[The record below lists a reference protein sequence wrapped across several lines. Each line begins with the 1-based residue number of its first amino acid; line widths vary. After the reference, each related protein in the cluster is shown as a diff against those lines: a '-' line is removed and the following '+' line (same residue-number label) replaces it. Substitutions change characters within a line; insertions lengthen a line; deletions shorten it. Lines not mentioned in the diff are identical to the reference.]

1 MYAEEVKGL
10 KEKIREMQKYEKH
23 EEKSFKK
30 QQEYLV
36 ILEGKYRE
44 VCEKAGVSASLNFT
58 TSQEMND
65 RSSRFKSAKNREN
78 SSSVGPTELKRI
90 GVQSTKNLK
99 KSFLDEQK
107 NVKTAEDDKMEVNGF
122 ICMERECLFGL
133 GLVDGSEIQGNE
145 KYYYDPQKGER
156 SIR

>member
-10 KEKIREMQKYEKH
+10 KEKIRDMQKHDKH

-58 TSQEMND
+58 TAQEMNERTQKFKPIKVRD
-65 RSSRFKSAKNREN
+65 SSA
-78 SSSVGPTELKRI
+78 GRI
-90 GVQSTKNLK
+90 ESKKMGMGVQTTKNGKKAFDDEDNVVEGDEKIEVCLYCFEHLK
-99 KSFLDEQK
+99 L
-107 NVKTAEDDKMEVNGF
+107 
-122 ICMERECLFGL
+122 I
-133 GLVDGSEIQGNE
+133 
-145 KYYYDPQKGER
+145 
-156 SIR
+156 

>member
-10 KEKIREMQKYEKH
+10 KDKIRDMQKFEKH

-58 TSQEMND
+58 TSTEMND
-65 RSSRFKSAKNREN
+65 RQHRFKSAKNREN
-78 SSSVGPTELKRI
+78 SSSVGPHEIKKV
-90 GVQSTKNLK
+90 GAQSTRNLK
-99 KSFLDEQK
+99 QSLIEH
-107 NVKTAEDDKMEVNGF
+107 NKTDDDKIEVM
-122 ICMERECLFGL
+122 CMRGM
-133 GLVDGSEIQGNE
+133 QG
-145 KYYYDPQKGER
+145 D
-156 SIR
+156 

>member
-10 KEKIREMQKYEKH
+10 KDKIREMQKFEKH

-65 RSSRFKSAKNREN
+65 RNGRFKSTKNREN
-78 SSSVGPTELKRI
+78 SASVGPHDLKKI

-99 KSFLDEQK
+99 RSVVEDNKAHDDE
-107 NVKTAEDDKMEVNGF
+107 KMEVLSKDVLL
-122 ICMERECLFGL
+122 IVSL
-133 GLVDGSEIQGNE
+133 
-145 KYYYDPQKGER
+145 K
-156 SIR
+156 